1 MPRLIRVR
9 YSVKNNN
16 QIGIFENLVDSV
28 HLTKEILNK
37 LNIRLHTLYN
47 LLKFIRHNMDVLSLD
62 INENNLV
69 DKLFNIYHNKYL
81 SNCKLSYILYY
92 IYINCSCLKSRYHYN
107 KQRWS
112 INIII
117 YQSQTKDE
125 GVIFLETEKNN

>member
-107 KQRWS
+107 KQR
-112 INIII
+112 
-117 YQSQTKDE
+117 
-125 GVIFLETEKNN
+125 